1 MPRKLVIALISLL
14 AAGAAQAEWALNMP
28 EGVTDLSKETYDL
41 HMLIFWVCV
50 WIGVAVFGVMIYS
63 IFAHRQSKGAKPESW
78 SHSTAAEI
86 IWTAIPV
93 FILLALAVPTARTL
107 IKIED
112 TRDPDLTI
120 VATGYQWKWHYQY
133 QDEDMG
139 FYSTLSR
146 ASLEARRKA
155 SGIDPFSVDNY
166 LLDVD
171 NPVVVPVNKKVRVLL
186 TSNDVLHAWWIPEF
200 ATTTTA
206 RPKGLGRNPRLDH
219 DHQPQGHRH
228 AVPAVQPGHHVL
240 RRRRPHGPGHP
251 RGTRSSPA
259 CSSST
264 RVLQLDDDDARA
276 DHGLRRG
283 HAGLRRPGQLDDPDD
298 DRGARH
304 GAAAHEQ
311 LELLDP
317 AFRLQHA
324 AARRCSCRAAARPA
338 AGPCTRRWCCRPAT
352 PSRS

>member
-1 MPRKLVIALISLL
+1 MRSSRSVRRPNATSARKVRTGCKTSNEQTTRATGPAGTEEPMPRKLVSALIALL

-28 EGVTDLSKETYDL
+28 EGVTELSKETYDL

-63 IFAHRQSKGAKPESW
+63 IFAHRQSKGAKPANW

-86 IWTAIPV
+86 VWTAIPV

-200 ATTTTA
+200 AVKRDA
-206 RPKGLGRNPRLDH
+206 I
-219 DHQPQGHRH
+219 
-228 AVPAVQPGHHVL
+228 PGMINEINFKPTKV
-240 RRRRPHGPGHP
+240 GTY
-251 RGTRSSPA
+251 RGQCA
-259 CSSST
+259 ELCG
-264 RVLQLDDDDARA
+264 A
-276 DHGLRRG
+276 DHGYMPIVVEVVDEDAYTAWVETRK
-283 HAGLRRPGQLDDPDD
+283 ADDAPQL
-298 DRGARH
+298 
-304 GAAAHEQ
+304 AAN
-311 LELLDP
+311 
-317 AFRLQHA
+317 
-324 AARRCSCRAAARPA
+324 
-338 AGPCTRRWCCRPAT
+338 
-352 PSRS
+352 